1 MCTLAYS
8 IARRC
13 VNVKWFK
20 NRIVVAKA
28 EARDAWFSRGYL
40 PHFDGERTTQHVCI
54 GLFDA
59 LPQHVL
65 QRWHEELKH
74 MPAKKGQLERRKRIQ
89 NFLDSGYGSCFL
101 RDDRLAE
108 IVQNALLHF
117 DGDRYA
123 LHGWCVMP
131 NHLHVLFTPGE
142 GYRMSGIVHSW
153 KSFTSNQ
160 CNSLLGRTGSF
171 WQKEPFDRYIRN
183 ERHYHNAL
191 AYIES
196 NPVKAGLCNAAQDWL
211 WSSARLGTHASS
223 VPSRKGQTQI

>member
-1 MCTLAYS
+1 MVLARLPTPLRRRTDHS
-8 IARRC
+8 ARLYWSFR
-13 VNVKWFK
+13 
-20 NRIVVAKA
+20 
-28 EARDAWFSRGYL
+28 
-40 PHFDGERTTQHVCI
+40 RTPTTRVR
-54 GLFDA
+54 
-59 LPQHVL
+59 
-65 QRWHEELKH
+65 RWHEELKH
-74 MPAKKGQLERRKRIQ
+74 MPEKKGQIERRKRIQ

-211 WSSARLGTHASS
+211 WSSARWVRTLPACPPGRVKLRSE
-223 VPSRKGQTQI
+223 